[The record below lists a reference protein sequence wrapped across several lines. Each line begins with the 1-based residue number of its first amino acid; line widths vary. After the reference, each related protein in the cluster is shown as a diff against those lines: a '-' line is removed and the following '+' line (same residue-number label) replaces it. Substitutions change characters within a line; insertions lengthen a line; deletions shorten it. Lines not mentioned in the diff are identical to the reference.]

1 MWFFDLN
8 YAGNSIYNVCTVN
21 SLLEFRSNNEIIAK
35 MTALIRI
42 LFLFSVSFT
51 ALSSDIVYKSVD
63 EDGKVTYTSTPPKE
77 TETSTQVNVAPPPS
91 QERINAAQQRHER
104 NMEAGETF
112 EESRKKRDEFTAE
125 ENRLKREKQKQLQQQ
140 KQKKDTNE
148 DEESNEDHH
157 HYYQQPLPR
166 GRNIQRPLP
175 KRPSPPPP
183 TTLPA
188 R

>member
-1 MWFFDLN
+1 MRFFDLN
-8 YAGNSIYNVCTVN
+8 YAGNSIYNVCSVN
-21 SLLEFRSNNEIIAK
+21 SLLEFRFNNEIITK

-77 TETSTQVNVAPPPS
+77 TESSTQVNIAPPPS

-140 KQKKDTNE
+140 KQEKGADE
-148 DEESNEDHH
+148 DEESNEYPH

>member
-1 MWFFDLN
+1 ML
-8 YAGNSIYNVCTVN
+8 GNSIYNVCSVN
-21 SLLEFRSNNEIIAK
+21 SLLEFRFNNEIIAK

-63 EDGKVTYTSTPPKE
+63 EDGKVTYSSTPPKE
-77 TETSTQVNVAPPPS
+77 TEPSTQVNIAPPPS

-112 EESRKKRDEFTAE
+112 EESRKKHDEFTAK
-125 ENRLKREKQKQLQQQ
+125 ENRLKREKQKRLQQQ
-140 KQKKDTNE
+140 KQEK